1 MTNPVFSLFGTEA
14 QSFGLLDP
22 KLCYMLDGILFI
34 YGVIVTAL
42 YLRAKVGSP
51 GLLRVD
57 VGSSTRRIIMG
68 LWHRRLS
75 GSQTLRLCLMS
86 VGKAGDNHA
95 GAAGGRS
102 RWGIHWWQ
110 TRQANELSQCTQ
122 VHCLGCEAPMAS
134 AGKQMAYTGQLRTRR

>member
-51 GLLRVD
+51 GLLRED
-57 VGSSTRRIIMG
+57 VGSSTRRIVMG
-68 LWHRRLS
+68 LWHWRLS
-75 GSQTLRLCLMS
+75 GSQTLLGYVR
-86 VGKAGDNHA
+86 GQGGDNHA

-110 TRQANELSQCTQ
+110 TPQANELSQCTQ

-134 AGKQMAYTGQLRTRR
+134 AGKQMAYAGQLRTRR